1 MKLRITTLL
10 LAVASILFVAC
21 TQQAQQTTEKD
32 TSSQEINHPKVENY
46 IVLTNNIQ
54 QIRAISNAALIM
66 KGESPKEFGE
76 MEVVVC
82 GKTVE
87 EMTNTETMAPL
98 LEAIEAGDLKVKVC
112 GFSLKQLKVDS
123 TQLPSQVSIVE
134 NGIYYNFKKQ
144 HEGYNSLGI

>member
-1 MKLRITTLL
+1 MKTKITTLL

-21 TQQAQQTTEKD
+21 TQQPQQTTDKD

-46 IVLTNNIQ
+46 IVLTNNVQ
-54 QIRAISNAALIM
+54 QIRAISNAAQIM
-66 KGESPKEFGE
+66 KSESPSEFGKME
-76 MEVVVC
+76 MVVC
-82 GKTVE
+82 GKTVA
-87 EMTNTETMAPL
+87 EMTNSEAMAPL
-98 LEAIEAGDLKVKVC
+98 IQAIEAAELDVKVC

-123 TQLPSQVSIVE
+123 TQLPSQVSVVD